1 MVAVSLEIRPGPDA
15 GGPSPNAPEMSS
27 PGTTTPPASPESAH
41 ERSIGLIGA
50 TGVGV
55 GAIVGGGILVL
66 AGVAFRAAGPSAIVA
81 FAINGV
87 IAVLTALSFAEMSS
101 AFPESGGA
109 YIYAKKVLSVR
120 AAFVVGWVLWFAYI
134 VAGVLYALG
143 FSSYMVLGLKAMGVA
158 PEWLETRSVALVLA
172 FSAIGTF
179 TLMLIRKSTGGA
191 EWATW
196 GKVFVFA
203 ALIVAGLVVGAERGP
218 SASTLEPF
226 FAGGT
231 LGLLSAMGFTFIAL
245 QGFEI
250 IATIAGEVKQPRRV
264 LPRSML
270 LSLAAALLLYLPLL
284 FVVSSVGVPEGE
296 TISSLSE
303 RHPDT
308 VMALAVGNYLGRPG
322 FWLVM
327 VAAILSTLSALH
339 ANLLAASRVS
349 LTMARDRTLPP
360 VLMQAHSARKTPV
373 MAIYASALAMIT
385 VAFAIPDLAAAG
397 AAASL
402 IFLTSFALAHGT
414 SILARLRS
422 ENLQTDSYRTPW
434 FPLVPV
440 CGGLACAS
448 LALFQAFAVPAAGGI
463 AALWLGLGLLLYLS
477 LFSSR
482 ARTVDAL
489 AEAQDPSLLR
499 LRGHT
504 PLILVPIANPES
516 APGLVAVA
524 NALTP
529 SEFGRVLLLTVVI
542 DPDPPSEELRD
553 RAVMNAQDVLGR
565 ALKAALSAGQQP
577 EALLTVARA
586 PWAEITRVAKS
597 HRCRGL
603 LFGRPGVD
611 EAGLRALEDVMSSV
625 DSDVTFL
632 SAPPGWRLE
641 SVHRVLVPVG
651 GRGQHSE
658 LRARLLG
665 SLSRMG
671 PLEVVWL
678 RIMSPETSDEALELA
693 RRGVVELAE
702 HSTAGTPT
710 VLVERAND
718 FTQAVAAHCQP
729 SDLLV
734 LGLRRPE
741 RGRRVFGEL
750 APRIAAQVSC
760 ATVVISRGS

>member
-1 MVAVSLEIRPGPDA
+1 M
-15 GGPSPNAPEMSS
+15 
-27 PGTTTPPASPESAH
+27 
-41 ERSIGLIGA
+41 
-50 TGVGV
+50 

-66 AGVAFRAAGPSAIVA
+66 AGVAFRAAGPSAILA
-81 FAINGV
+81 FVLNGV
-87 IAVLTALSFAEMSS
+87 IAVLTALSFAELSS

-109 YIYAKKVLSVR
+109 YVYAKKVLSVR

-143 FSSYMVLGLKAMGVA
+143 FSSYMILGLKAMGAA
-158 PEWLETRSVALVLA
+158 PDWLETRSASLVLA
-172 FSAIGTF
+172 FSAVGAF

-196 GKVFVFA
+196 GKLMVFA
-203 ALIVAGLVVGAERGP
+203 VLIAAGFWVSAESGP
-218 SASTLEPF
+218 STATPEPF
-226 FAGGT
+226 LAGGT

-250 IATIAGEVKQPRRV
+250 IAAIAGEVREPRRV

-270 LSLAAALLLYLPLL
+270 MSLAVALLLYIPLL
-284 FVVSSVGVPEGE
+284 FVVSSVGVPDGE
-296 TISSLSE
+296 SISSLSE
-303 RHPDT
+303 QHPDT
-308 VMALAVGNYLGRPG
+308 VMAVAVGNYLGRPG

-327 VAAILSTLSALH
+327 IAAVLSTLSALH
-339 ANLLAASRVS
+339 ANLLAASRIS

-360 VLMQAHSARKTPV
+360 VLMQAHSTRKTPV

-402 IFLTSFALAHGT
+402 IFLMSFALTHGT
-414 SILARLRS
+414 SVLARLRS
-422 ENLQTDSYRTPW
+422 EKVETNNYRTPW

-440 CGGLACAS
+440 SGGIACAS

-489 AEAQDPSLLR
+489 AEAQDPNLLR

-504 PLILVPIANPES
+504 PLILVPIANPET

-542 DPDPPSEELRD
+542 DPEPPDDEHRD
-553 RAVMNAQDVLGR
+553 RAVRNAQEVLGR
-565 ALKAALSAGQQP
+565 ALKAALSAGHQP

-611 EAGLRALEDVMSSV
+611 EAGLRALEGVMSSV
-625 DSDVTFL
+625 DCDVTFL

-641 SVHRVLVPVG
+641 GVRRVLVPVG

-678 RIMSPETSDEALELA
+678 RIMSPETSDEAFELA
-693 RRGVVELAE
+693 RRSVLELAE
-702 HSTAGTPT
+702 HSTAGTPA
-710 VLVERAND
+710 VLLERAQD
-718 FTQAVAAHCQP
+718 FTQAVASHCQP

-750 APRIAAQVSC
+750 APRIAAQVRC
-760 ATVVISRGS
+760 ATVIISRGN

>member
-1 MVAVSLEIRPGPDA
+1 MTTEGSSLAPRAE
-15 GGPSPNAPEMSS
+15 APE
-27 PGTTTPPASPESAH
+27 
-41 ERSIGLIGA
+41 RRVGLLGA

-66 AGVAFRAAGPSAIVA
+66 AGVAFRATGASAIVA

-87 IAVLTALSFAEMSS
+87 IAILTALSYAEMSS

-143 FSSYMVLGLKAMGVA
+143 FASYSIAALSAVGIQPTWLTTRGGSLGVA
-158 PEWLETRSVALVLA
+158 LI
-172 FSAIGTF
+172 AIFLF
-179 TLMLIRKSTGGA
+179 TLMLIRKSTGGT

-196 GKVFVFA
+196 GKVIVFA
-203 ALIVAGLVVGAERGP
+203 ALIVAGLWVD
-218 SASTLEPF
+218 ASRTPPVKETSEPF
-226 FAGGT
+226 FAGGA

-250 IATIAGEVKQPRRV
+250 IATIAGEVREPKRV

-270 LSLAAALLLYLPLL
+270 LSLAAALGLYLPLL
-284 FVVSSVGVPEGE
+284 FVVAEVGVPRGE
-296 TISSLSE
+296 TIVSLSE
-303 RHPDT
+303 KHPDT
-308 VMALAVGNYLGRPG
+308 VMALAVGNYLGAAG

-360 VLMQAHSARKTPV
+360 VLMQSHETRQTPI
-373 MAIYASALAMIT
+373 MAIYASALAMGT
-385 VAFAIPDLAAAG
+385 VAFAVPDLAAAG

-414 SILARLRS
+414 SILARLRRDQS
-422 ENLQTDSYRTPW
+422 AEAEAVGYQTPW

-440 CGGLACAS
+440 TGGVACCG
-448 LALFQAFAVPAAGGI
+448 LALFQAFTVPAAGGI
-463 AALWLGLGLLLYLS
+463 AGLWLGLGVLLYLG

-489 AEAQDPSLLR
+489 AEARDPNLLR

-504 PLILVPIANPES
+504 PLILVPVANPET
-516 APGLVAVA
+516 AAGLVEVA

-529 SEFGRVLLLTVVI
+529 PRVGKVMLLTVVLE
-542 DPDPPSEELRD
+542 PENATRD
-553 RAVMNAQDVLGR
+553 ACEAAVTGAQEVQGR
-565 ALKAALSAGQQP
+565 ALNAALSEGHQP
-577 EALLTVARA
+577 EALLTIARA
-586 PWAEITRVAKS
+586 PWAEITRVAKG
-597 HRCRGL
+597 HRCSGL
-603 LFGRPGVD
+603 LFGRPGID

-625 DSDVTFL
+625 DCDVTFL
-632 SAPPGWRLE
+632 SAPPAWRLAE
-641 SVHRVLVPVG
+641 VTRVIVPVG

-665 SLSRMG
+665 SLSRTA
-671 PLEVVWL
+671 PRQVVWL
-678 RIMSPETSDEALELA
+678 RIVPPDASDVALEQA
-693 RRGVVELAE
+693 RRHVAELAE
-702 HSTAGTPT
+702 HSTAGTPS
-710 VLVERAND
+710 VIVERAGD
-718 FTQAVAAHCQP
+718 FSHAVAAHCRP
-729 SDLLV
+729 TDLLV

-760 ATVVISRGS
+760 ATVVISRGSE